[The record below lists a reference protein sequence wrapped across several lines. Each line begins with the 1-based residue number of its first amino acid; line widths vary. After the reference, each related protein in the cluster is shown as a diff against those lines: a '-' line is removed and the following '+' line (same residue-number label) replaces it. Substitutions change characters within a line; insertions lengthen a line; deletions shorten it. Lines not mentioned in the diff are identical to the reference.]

1 MAFIVV
7 VRVLFLFPLYLTKIF
22 CSLAARLLFFITIG
36 CNSKFVSC
44 QIPQLKTN
52 QRRAQNKDERRQKK
66 KFLPCFSSPI
76 VNFLLFA
83 QPFFFSFHI
92 FRLLAPFFSL
102 LSRCSPLFLLPR
114 PPLKVYQINFF
125 FLFFKTLIIRSVHQP
140 PPDFLTRFYF
150 SNKLFCC
157 HHFFLPPTS
166 TTITTTNPLVPE
178 HTQYTLSPLTR
189 HTYNSQKKK
198 QTTRQC
204 QT

>member
-1 MAFIVV
+1 MKGDKKKFSPLFFFSYCQFLV
-7 VRVLFLFPLYLTKIF
+7 VRVAFFFFVPHFSITRSFLLSPLPL
-22 CSLAARLLFFITIG
+22 
-36 CNSKFVSC
+36 
-44 QIPQLKTN
+44 
-52 QRRAQNKDERRQKK
+52 
-66 KFLPCFSSPI
+66 FSS
-76 VNFLLFA
+76 
-83 QPFFFSFHI
+83 
-92 FRLLAPFFSL
+92 
-102 LSRCSPLFLLPR
+102 LPSSS

-178 HTQYTLSPLTR
+178 HIQYTLSPLTR

>member
-114 PPLKVYQINFF
+114 PPPKSLSNKFF
-125 FLFFKTLIIRSVHQP
+125 FSFLQNSDHSLCPPASPRFSHQILFFQQT
-140 PPDFLTRFYF
+140 FL
-150 SNKLFCC
+150 
-157 HHFFLPPTS
+157 
-166 TTITTTNPLVPE
+166 
-178 HTQYTLSPLTR
+178 LSPLFSSAHFYYHNYNQSFGTR
-189 HTYNSQKKK
+189 THPIHPQSFD
-198 QTTRQC
+198 TTHI
-204 QT
+204 